1 MKLLPT
7 KKKLHDDYTLT
18 TTVCLSVSS
27 VQCNYSVV
35 PDQFHFYKITKNITK
50 KNRKLK
56 IEFKK
61 ILT

>member
-18 TTVCLSVSS
+18 TTVCLGV
-27 VQCNYSVV
+27 YSVTTV
-35 PDQFHFYKITKNITK
+35 RPRPISLLQNNEENHK

-61 ILT
+61 ILK